1 MLAKIKNNI
10 KPKLSDFI
18 FYLTV
23 AADFLPDFVIQ
34 AGSLRFLPFNKFPT
48 ISRKLRNLQVAATKI
63 AQFRLR

>member
-23 AADFLPDFVIQ
+23 AADF
-34 AGSLRFLPFNKFPT
+34 SLRFLPFNKFPT